1 MSADACPIC
10 GYVDLVAVV
19 IHDIGPYKV
28 CQACGW
34 RGPVPRDSND
44 DGTET
49 DRGTTATPSE
59 SRSRTQSVTCD
70 RCSETVPLT
79 RAITHGSVGDPDS
92 AEVVCAQCIEPADRI
107 V

>member
-10 GYVDLVAVV
+10 GSADLVAVE
-19 IHDIGPYKV
+19 IHDVGPHKV

-49 DRGTTATPSE
+49 DRRTTATPSE
-59 SRSRTQSVTCD
+59 SESRTQSVTCD

-79 RAITHGSVGDPDS
+79 RAITHVSVEDPD
-92 AEVVCAQCIEPADRI
+92 EVVCSQCIEPSDRAI
-107 V
+107 